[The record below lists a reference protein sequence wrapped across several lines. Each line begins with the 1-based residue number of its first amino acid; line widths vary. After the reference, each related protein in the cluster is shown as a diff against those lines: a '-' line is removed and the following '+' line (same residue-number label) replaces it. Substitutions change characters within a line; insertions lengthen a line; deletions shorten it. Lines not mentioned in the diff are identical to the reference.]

1 MANAIDTAHLCRL
14 SQLELTSTAEAA
26 LASDLEHIVAM
37 IDAMQ
42 AIDTTGIAPLAHP
55 LEGSQRLRDDV
66 VTESVDRDQFQQGA
80 PATQDGLY
88 VVPRVVE

>member
-1 MANAIDTAHLCRL
+1 MATAIDTAHLCRL

-26 LASDLEHIVAM
+26 LARDLEHIVAM

-42 AIDTTGIAPLAHP
+42 AVDTEGVVPLAHP

-66 VTESVDRDQFQQGA
+66 VTESVDRSQFQKGA
-80 PATQDGLY
+80 PATEDGLY

>member
-1 MANAIDTAHLCRL
+1 LCRL

-26 LASDLEHIVAM
+26 LARDLEHIVAM

-42 AIDTTGIAPLAHP
+42 AVDTEGVVPLAHP

-66 VTESVDRDQFQQGA
+66 VTESVDRSQFQKGA
-80 PATQDGLY
+80 PATEDGLY